1 MGQVYNLPSGIKAQA
16 DSGWT
21 LDVNPLASLHQIAV
35 QPAAA
40 VTGTIAISVRYI
52 GKTDF
57 EALLDAYNT
66 PVVIDCAAAKTYK
79 FLAGIDKIKFTSTS
93 VSGNYTVNAVGW
105 E

>member
-1 MGQVYNLPSGIKAQA
+1 MGQIYSLPPVTKAQA

-21 LDVNPLASLHQIAV
+21 LDVNPLASLHQVAI

-52 GKTDF
+52 GKTDY

-66 PVVIDCAAAKTYK
+66 PVVIDCAAPKAVK
-79 FLAGIDKIKFTSTS
+79 FLGGIEKIKFTTTS
-93 VSGNYTVNAVGW
+93 VSGNYSANAVGW